1 MAWHEISI
9 RAPHEYVEPI
19 SYLFTRYGRGL
30 SMESDGLDHILL
42 RTYLPATSSQR
53 LAHIEVGVKLVS
65 ILEPLGELAILE
77 VPEKGW
83 ESAWKSHFTLLKV
96 GRRIVVK
103 PTWIEYEPEAEEVV
117 IELDPGMAFGTGY
130 HPTTYTSLE
139 AMEQLVGT
147 GSSALDLGTGSG
159 ILAIAAIRLGASN
172 VVALDIDP
180 QALRAAR
187 RNLRRTGT
195 TRRIKLVQGTLPDPA
210 VRQGQFDL
218 VVANISARAICDRAP
233 FIVSAL
239 RAEGVLIASGML
251 KAQGQEVLDTLKEL
265 GCSLIQEW
273 PRDDWVTLAF
283 HPGPVQ
289 QGAGREGLAV
299 T

>member
-9 RAPHEYVEPI
+9 RVPHEYVEPI

-103 PTWIEYEPEAEEVV
+103 PTWIEYEPEAKEVV

-239 RAEGVLIASGML
+239 RPEGVLIASGML
-251 KAQGQEVLDTLKEL
+251 REQGQEVLNTLKGL
-265 GCSLIQEW
+265 GCTLAQEW
-273 PRDDWVTLAF
+273 SRDDWITLAVR
-283 HPGPVQ
+283 PGPRQ
-289 QGAGREGLAV
+289 PG